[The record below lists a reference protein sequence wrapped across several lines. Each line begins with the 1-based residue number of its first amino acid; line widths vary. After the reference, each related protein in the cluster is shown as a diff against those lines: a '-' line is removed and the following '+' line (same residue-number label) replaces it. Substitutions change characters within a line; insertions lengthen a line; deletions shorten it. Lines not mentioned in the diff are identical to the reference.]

1 MKSFA
6 ITVLLLLS
14 IGVKAQ
20 NNPEMTFRQPYPL
33 GEKLSSNPNFTG
45 KAWLAPLSEQKEL
58 NVPMSNVPL
67 NRDAATVGTRIK
79 PVRY

>member
-20 NNPEMTFRQPYPL
+20 NNPEMTFRHR
-33 GEKLSSNPNFTG
+33 EN
-45 KAWLAPLSEQKEL
+45 A
-58 NVPMSNVPL
+58 
-67 NRDAATVGTRIK
+67 
-79 PVRY
+79 

>member
-14 IGVKAQ
+14 TGAIAQ

-58 NVPMSNVPL
+58 NVPMSNVTFEPGC
-67 NRDAATVGTRIK
+67 RTS
-79 PVRY
+79 